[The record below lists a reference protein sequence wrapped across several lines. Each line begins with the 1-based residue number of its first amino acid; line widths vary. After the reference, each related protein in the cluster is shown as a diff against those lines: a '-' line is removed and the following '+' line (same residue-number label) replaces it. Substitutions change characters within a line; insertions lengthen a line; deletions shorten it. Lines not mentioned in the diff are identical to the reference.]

1 MKILVCV
8 KHSFPTDRS
17 VIIDPSGQWVL
28 DCADGATPQLG
39 RYDELAVEQALTI
52 KDQNPGAT
60 VDAITAGSLNKSA
73 ILRRAMGMG
82 ADSGIHVLTSADVFT
97 SAVRTASLIV
107 SVVRL
112 RSYDL
117 ILTGAMSD
125 DLSQGLVGPMLA
137 GKLDIPYITS
147 CVRLNVDSK
156 RSVVVAERDIEG
168 GRRQIVE
175 LDLPALASIQ
185 ACDNKPRYPSLS
197 NIIRAQN
204 QIIETIQAACID
216 ESESGETLLGL
227 TYTPKS
233 GSVNFLT
240 GTCGD
245 KAKELASIL
254 RKRAFLR

>member
-17 VIIDPSGQWVL
+17 LIIDPSGQWVL

-52 KDQNPGAT
+52 KDQNPGVT
-60 VDAITAGSLNKSA
+60 VDAITVGSSNKSA

-82 ADSGIHVLTSADVFT
+82 ADGGIHVVRPGDVYT
-97 SAVRTASLIV
+97 SAVRTASLLV
-107 SVVRL
+107 SAVRG
-112 RSYDL
+112 RSYGL

-125 DLSQGLVGPMLA
+125 DMSQGLVGPMLA
-137 GKLDIPYITS
+137 GRLDIPYITC
-147 CVRLNVDSK
+147 CVRLNVDSQ

-197 NIIRAQN
+197 SIIRAQGEV
-204 QIIETIQAACID
+204 IETIQAACVD

-227 TYTPKS
+227 TYPPKS
-233 GSVNFLT
+233 GSVNFLA
-240 GTCGD
+240 GSCRD
-245 KAKELASIL
+245 KATELASIL

>member
-8 KHSFPTDRS
+8 KHSSPSDRAVS
-17 VIIDPSGQWVL
+17 IDPSGQWVL
-28 DCADGATPQLG
+28 EGGDGATSQLG

-52 KDQNPGAT
+52 RDQNPGAT
-60 VDAITAGSLNKSA
+60 VDAITVGTLNKSA

-82 ADSGIHVLTSADVFT
+82 ADGGIHVVRSGDVYT
-97 SAVRTASLIV
+97 SAVRTASLLV
-107 SVVRL
+107 SAVMR
-112 RSYDL
+112 RSYGL

-125 DLSQGLVGPMLA
+125 DMSQGLVGPMLA
-137 GKLDIPYITS
+137 GKLDIPYITC
-147 CVRLNVDSK
+147 CVRLNVDIH
-156 RSVVVAERDIEG
+156 RAVVVAERDIEG

-197 NIIRAQN
+197 NIIRAQS
-204 QIIETIQAACID
+204 QIIETIQSACVD

-227 TYTPKS
+227 TYPPKS

-245 KAKELASIL
+245 KAKELVTIL